1 MALPDRHGASE
12 KRSTARRAIA
22 ELMWM
27 SFCAPRLDSAIARL
41 ALPMILN
48 WNEWPISI
56 YLEIS
61 ACPSLKGIQ
70 SLSDG

>member
-1 MALPDRHGASE
+1 
-12 KRSTARRAIA
+12 
-22 ELMWM
+22 
-27 SFCAPRLDSAIARL
+27 
-41 ALPMILN
+41 MILN

-61 ACPSLKGIQ
+61 VRPSLKGIQ

>member
-1 MALPDRHGASE
+1 MS
-12 KRSTARRAIA
+12 
-22 ELMWM
+22 M
-27 SFCAPRLDSAIARL
+27 SFCAPRSASAIARL

-56 YLEIS
+56 CLEIS
-61 ACPSLKGIQ
+61 ARPLLKGIQ